1 MIEYKSQREID
12 LMREAGRIVALCHQ
26 ELKSFVKAGV
36 TGKQIDAFVEKI
48 ILANGAIPSFKGFEG
63 YPATTNICIN
73 DVVVHGIPD
82 KTALMDGDIV
92 TIDIGACY
100 KGFHGDSGWT
110 YAVGEIDEQ
119 KQKLMKITEEALYK
133 AIEIIGPGT
142 HLRDVSGTIQQCVES
157 QGLSIVKELAGH
169 GLGRSLHEDP
179 MVLNYDS
186 GIGDLIF
193 KPGLVIAVEPIVAAG
208 NPQVEI
214 LEDDWTVVTVDGSP
228 AAQYEHTIAITK
240 DGCEV
245 LTKLK

>member
-26 ELKSFVKAGV
+26 ELKTFIKAGV
-36 TGKQIDAFVEKI
+36 SAKEIDALVESI
-48 ILANGAIPSFKGFEG
+48 ILANDAIPSFKGYEG

-82 KTALMDGDIV
+82 DSILKDGDIV
-92 TIDIGACY
+92 TVDIGACY

-110 YAVGEIDEQ
+110 YAVGEVDSQ

-142 HLRDVSGTIQQCVES
+142 HLRDVSRTIQQYVEGN
-157 QGLSIVKELAGH
+157 GLSIVKELAGH

-186 GIGDLIF
+186 GIGDLVF

-208 NPQVEI
+208 NPRVE
-214 LEDDWTVVTVDGSP
+214 LLDDDWTVVTVDGSP

-240 DGCEV
+240 DGCEI
-245 LTKLK
+245 LTKL

>member
-26 ELKSFVKAGV
+26 ELETFIKAGV
-36 TGKQIDAFVEKI
+36 SAKEIDALVESI
-48 ILANGAIPSFKGFEG
+48 ILANDAIPSFKGYEG

-82 KTALMDGDIV
+82 DSVLKDGDIV
-92 TIDIGACY
+92 TVDIGACY

-110 YAVGEIDEQ
+110 YAVGEVDSQ

-142 HLRDVSGTIQQCVES
+142 HLRDVSRTIQQYVEGN
-157 QGLSIVKELAGH
+157 GLSIVKELAGH

-186 GIGDLIF
+186 GIGDLVF

-208 NPQVEI
+208 SPRVE
-214 LEDDWTVVTVDGSP
+214 LLDDDWTVVTVDGSP

-240 DGCEV
+240 DGCEI
-245 LTKLK
+245 LTKL

>member
-12 LMREAGRIVALCHQ
+12 LMKEAGRIVALCHE
-26 ELKSFVKAGV
+26 ELKTFIKAGV
-36 TGKQIDAFVEKI
+36 SANEIDALVEKI
-48 ILANGAIPSFKGFEG
+48 ILAHDATPSFKGYEG
-63 YPATTNICIN
+63 YPATTNVCIN

-82 KTALMDGDIV
+82 NSILKDGDIV
-92 TIDIGACY
+92 TVDIGACY

-110 YAVGEIDEQ
+110 YAVGKVDAQ
-119 KQKLMKITEEALYK
+119 KQKLMQVTKDALFN

-142 HLRDVSGTIQQCVES
+142 HLRDVSRTIQQYVEGH
-157 QGLSIVKELAGH
+157 GLSIVKELAGH

-186 GIGDLIF
+186 GLGDLVF

-208 NPQVEI
+208 SPRVE
-214 LEDDWTVVTVDGSP
+214 LLDDDWTVVTVDGSP

-240 DGCEV
+240 TGCEI
-245 LTKLK
+245 LTKI